1 VIWLAIPAIAAAAY
15 YCLAIVAAAR
25 WRPASAAGTAHSRAP
40 VSILK
45 PVHGR
50 DPRFYEA
57 ILSHAAQDY
66 PEFEILFGVNTPDDP
81 ALQDIVRLQG
91 EFPALRIEV
100 AVVPTLAPN
109 AKVGVLAELA
119 ARARYSVLLV
129 NDSDIAVEPGYLRA
143 VTAPL
148 DRPGIGLVTC
158 LYRAGAES
166 WASRFEALG
175 IATEFAPSV
184 LVARLLGVA
193 EFALGSTM
201 VFRAEVL
208 QRIGGFAAIANYL
221 ADDYQLGRRIS
232 QLGLRIEFA
241 PVVVETHLGGGSWAQ
256 VWRHQLRW
264 SRKENSIA
272 REKALDGVYIIR
284 TPEPA
289 ETLSAE
295 DAVRA
300 YKQLGDV
307 EKAFR
312 TLKGLDLRIRP
323 IHHHLETRVR
333 AHLFLCLLA
342 YYVEWHMREALAPL
356 LFVEEDLN
364 GARTARDPVAQALP
378 SESALAKKNSKHS
391 HDGLPLRHFNGLLSA
406 LATLCANTCRVGE
419 GKHATRFQRPT
430 EATEYQREAF
440 RLLGVKVP

>member
-1 VIWLAIPAIAAAAY
+1 VIWLAIPAIAAAVY
-15 YCLAIVAAAR
+15 YCLVIVAAAR
-25 WRPASAAGTAHSRAP
+25 WRPARVTGPAHSLP
-40 VSILK
+40 PLSILK

-91 EFPALRIEV
+91 EFPALRIEI
-100 AVVPTLAPN
+100 AIVPTLAPN
-109 AKVGVLAELA
+109 AKVGVLEELA
-119 ARARYSVLLV
+119 RRARYSVLLV

-148 DRPGIGLVTC
+148 DAPGVGLVTC

-201 VFRAEVL
+201 VFRAETL
-208 QRIGGFAAIANYL
+208 RRIGGFAAIANYL
-221 ADDYQLGRRIS
+221 ADDYQLGRRIA

-241 PVVVETHLGGGSWAQ
+241 SVVVETDLGAGSWTQ

-264 SRKENSIA
+264 SRTIRVSRSLGYYGYVVTHATLWGLIA
-272 REKALDGVYIIR
+272 LAAHQWQAGVLAL
-284 TPEPA
+284 
-289 ETLSAE
+289 
-295 DAVRA
+295 AVRVA
-300 YKQLGDV
+300 AGV
-307 EKAFR
+307 WVGA
-312 TLKGLDLRIRP
+312 GILRDRK
-323 IHHHLETRVR
+323 VR
-333 AHLFLCLLA
+333 
-342 YYVEWHMREALAPL
+342 
-356 LFVEEDLN
+356 
-364 GARTARDPVAQALP
+364 RDFWLI
-378 SESALAKKNSKHS
+378 
-391 HDGLPLRHFNGLLSA
+391 PLRDLFGFAVWAAGIFGDTVQWRDRQLKLRSDGRIVDEVQAPPH
-406 LATLCANTCRVGE
+406 
-419 GKHATRFQRPT
+419 
-430 EATEYQREAF
+430 
-440 RLLGVKVP
+440 